1 MRQSTYLTMTLV
13 FTIATVTALLCAII
27 CDALNNSNRSIT
39 FGCIACACSI
49 PAFSC
54 ASILFQSSSKIMKKS
69 EEDEETTADTETVD
83 SEENNNAE

>member
-54 ASILFQSSSKIMKKS
+54 ASILFQLGSKSMKK
-69 EEDEETTADTETVD
+69 DEETTEDTETVD

>member
-13 FTIATVTALLCAII
+13 FTIAAVTALLCAII
-27 CDALNNSNRSIT
+27 CDALDNSNRSVT

-54 ASILFQSSSKIMKKS
+54 ASILFQSSSKSMK
-69 EEDEETTADTETVD
+69 A
-83 SEENNNAE
+83 SEENEENSENIESSEETDDAE

>member
-54 ASILFQSSSKIMKKS
+54 ASILFQSGSKSMKK
-69 EEDEETTADTETVD
+69 DKETTEDTETVD

>member
-54 ASILFQSSSKIMKKS
+54 ASILFQSGSKSMKK
-69 EEDEETTADTETVD
+69 DEETTEDTATVD

>member
-54 ASILFQSSSKIMKKS
+54 ASILFQSGSKSMKK
-69 EEDEETTADTETVD
+69 DGETTEDTETVD

>member
-13 FTIATVTALLCAII
+13 FTIAPAII

-54 ASILFQSSSKIMKKS
+54 ASILFQSGSKSMKK
-69 EEDEETTADTETVD
+69 DEETTEDTETVD

>member
-27 CDALNNSNRSIT
+27 CDALNNSNMSIT

-54 ASILFQSSSKIMKKS
+54 ASILFQSGSKSMKK
-69 EEDEETTADTETVD
+69 DEETTEDTETVD

>member
-54 ASILFQSSSKIMKKS
+54 ASILFQSSSKSMKK
-69 EEDEETTADTETVD
+69 DEETTEDTETVD

>member
-54 ASILFQSSSKIMKKS
+54 ASILFKSGSKSMKK
-69 EEDEETTADTETVD
+69 DEETTEDTETVD

>member
-13 FTIATVTALLCAII
+13 FTIATITALLCAII

-54 ASILFQSSSKIMKKS
+54 ASILFQSSSKSMKK
-69 EEDEETTADTETVD
+69 DEETTEDTETVD

>member
-54 ASILFQSSSKIMKKS
+54 ASILFQSVSKSMKK
-69 EEDEETTADTETVD
+69 DEETTEDTETVD

>member
-54 ASILFQSSSKIMKKS
+54 ASILFQSGSKSMKK
-69 EEDEETTADTETVD
+69 DEETTEDTEPVD

>member
-54 ASILFQSSSKIMKKS
+54 VSILFQSGSKSMKK
-69 EEDEETTADTETVD
+69 DEETTEDTETVD

>member
-54 ASILFQSSSKIMKKS
+54 ASILFQSSSKIMKK
-69 EEDEETTADTETVD
+69 DEETTEDTETVD

>member
-13 FTIATVTALLCAII
+13 FTIFAVTALICAII
-27 CDALNNSNRSIT
+27 CDALNNSNRSVT

-54 ASILFQSSSKIMKKS
+54 GSILFQSAKKESKEDKQNS
-69 EEDEETTADTETVD
+69 ENIES
-83 SEENNNAE
+83 SEENNDAK

>member
-54 ASILFQSSSKIMKKS
+54 ASILFQSGSNSMKK
-69 EEDEETTADTETVD
+69 DEETTEDTETVD

>member
-13 FTIATVTALLCAII
+13 FNIATVTALLCAII

-54 ASILFQSSSKIMKKS
+54 ASILFQSGSKSMKK
-69 EEDEETTADTETVD
+69 DEETTEDTETVD

>member
-54 ASILFQSSSKIMKKS
+54 ASIPFQSGSKSMKK
-69 EEDEETTADTETVD
+69 DEETTEDTETVD